1 MGRKTTLA
9 IFFFGV
15 VLLALVGA
23 ASKPKTQKAV
33 TFELQRH
40 VLGAWT
46 KNSSK
51 YANDFCFQPKASRP
65 KRPLIFNTPMPSN
78 CSEARVSRI
87 SQECVFK
94 NLAYNVRIYY
104 DAVSNSTLT
113 TSESSVKKL
122 ELSNEYVDLAVDLT
136 SPWSWVKSPVC

>member
-1 MGRKTTLA
+1 M
-9 IFFFGV
+9 
-15 VLLALVGA
+15 GA

>member
-1 MGRKTTLA
+1 M
-9 IFFFGV
+9 
-15 VLLALVGA
+15 ALVGA
-23 ASKPKTQKAV
+23 ATKPKIQKAV

-94 NLAYNVRIYY
+94 NLAYNARIYY
-104 DAVSNSTLT
+104 DAVSNSNLT

-122 ELSNEYVDLAVDLT
+122 EQSNEYVDLAVDLT